1 MISYSHKYQVRRRLD
16 AGGNL
21 PIDMLRYDHSS
32 PHTAQDSTLIEAD
45 EAGPIT
51 LSRIAERG
59 WQPAWQRWE
68 SFGWE
73 VVPGSSEIA
82 RLP

>member
-16 AGGNL
+16 AGGTL

-32 PHTAQDSTLIEAD
+32 PHTERDSALIEAQK
-45 EAGPIT
+45 AGPIT
-51 LSRIAERG
+51 LSRIAG
-59 WQPAWQRWE
+59 LTWQPAWQRWE

-73 VVPGSSEIA
+73 IVPGSNDTVKI
-82 RLP
+82 P